1 MLKKINIKIDDQKAI
16 TLGIIFVILGIYVL
30 SYNYLKEKKYKAFE
44 SINFELL
51 LRNDDEDNYIGL
63 GNIDNPN
70 EGVIEEIVE
79 NSDEQTNTY
88 ENYFIGT
95 LEIPKI
101 SLKKGF
107 LDINAKDNYVDKN
120 IQVLASSNYPDVDK
134 GNFMIAGHSGNSH
147 VGYFN
152 NLYKLVIGDIAYVYY
167 NNVKYTY
174 QIVNIYTQPKT
185 GVIGIYRDKN
195 KTTLTLITCTNND
208 KTTQTVY
215 IAELVEKEEY

>member
-1 MLKKINIKIDDQKAI
+1 MLKKINIKIDDQKVI